1 LKFLIELSE
10 KAITKLEKRAELS
23 KRSRQ
28 REAEFILEEL
38 LNE

>member
-10 KAITKLEKRAELS
+10 AAIKKLEKRAEQS

-28 REAEFILEEL
+28 REAEFILEDL
-38 LNE
+38 LCK